1 MFNEGYAASSG
12 EGVLRVDVS
21 AEAIRLTRSLV
32 SLLPG
37 EPEVEALLA
46 LMLLSDARRT
56 ARVRHGRVVPLAEQD
71 RSLWSRAAILEGASL
86 LEGREQPWGPYAV
99 QARISLCHDLAAH
112 SDDTDWTAIGSL
124 YLLLPPTPVVELN
137 RAVAVSMTHGPAAA
151 LAMVDAVAADLDGY
165 YLLPATRADLL
176 ARLGREAEAARELER
191 AVALAPTGAERRLLR
206 ERREALLH
214 EG

>member
-1 MFNEGYAASSG
+1 M
-12 EGVLRVDVS
+12 LRVDVS

-37 EPEVEALLA
+37 EREVEALLA
-46 LMLLSDARRT
+46 LMLLSDARRA

-71 RSLWSRAAILEGASL
+71 RSLWSRAAIAEGASL
-86 LEGREQPWGPYAV
+86 LEGREQPWGAYAV

-112 SDDTDWTAIGSL
+112 PDDTDWASIGSL

-151 LAMVDAVAADLDGY
+151 LAIVDAVAEELEGY

-176 ARLGREAEAARELER
+176 ARLGRTEEAAHELHR
-191 AVALAPTGAERRLLR
+191 AVSLAPTGAERRLLR
-206 ERREALLH
+206 ERRDAVLRDS
-214 EG
+214 